1 MRGAETKSGYRSRA
15 ATVMIQS
22 VAAVVIR
29 GKCWC
34 GGMRAGL
41 VLLVGVMAANLDAER
56 PTKR

>member
-1 MRGAETKSGYRSRA
+1 
-15 ATVMIQS
+15 MIQS

-29 GKCWC
+29 GKLWC